1 MELLC
6 PVHLWQKGGALSK
19 KGALPV
25 STNACAEC
33 HSLYPVDEMIRHGN
47 IFVCATC
54 KPRFMQKLA
63 EGAAVPGVL
72 RYAGFWRR
80 FLAYFIDALVLGV
93 VNFIL
98 MMFVLIPALITS
110 PDPESVAMNTFL
122 FVAIYGIQFGTG
134 FLYETVLIWK
144 YGATLGKRACQ
155 IQVIRAEGGAISY
168 GLAVGRY
175 FAKILNAFTLAI
187 GYIIAAFDEEKRG
200 LHDRLCNT
208 RVIMS

>member
-1 MELLC
+1 M
-6 PVHLWQKGGALSK
+6 
-19 KGALPV
+19 

-33 HSLYPVDEMIRHGN
+33 HSLYPADEMIRHGN

-63 EGAAVPGVL
+63 EGAAVPGVI

-80 FLAYFIDALVLGV
+80 FGAYFIDGLVLGI

-98 MMFVLIPALITS
+98 FMIVLLPTIISGA
-110 PDPESVAMNTFL
+110 DPETMGTDRL
-122 FVAIYGIQFGTG
+122 LIIAIYGIQFGTG

-155 IQVIRAEGGAISY
+155 IQVIRAEGGEISY

-175 FAKILNAFTLAI
+175 FAKILNAFTLGI